1 MWANR
6 TVWQRGQVGLTLNGS
21 ISQLVVAAKD
31 HVLGPHLDSPRRVW
45 RSASDVCMGM
55 DERNGGLYAI
65 FVIPDRRHSRKLF
78 LDGRENSVMIYISSW
93 GGTCIGPTE
102 IQI

>member
-55 DERNGGLYAI
+55 DERNGGL
-65 FVIPDRRHSRKLF
+65 
-78 LDGRENSVMIYISSW
+78 
-93 GGTCIGPTE
+93 
-102 IQI
+102 